1 MEENTQLLDKEKK
14 LLKTGVKVNNTEISI
29 LEEKMIEAFPDD
41 ISIRSLTKAATDFM
55 GIVGQIENLS
65 GAEKK
70 QLVIDVLI
78 RKAEGNELLKSIIL
92 DIVPDI
98 IDYLIDVENG
108 DMVFNQRIKNKLRC
122 FVCFIK

>member
-1 MEENTQLLDKEKK
+1 MEENTQIYEKEKK
-14 LLKTGVKVNNTEISI
+14 SLTTAVKVNNKELLT

-55 GIVGQIENLS
+55 GLVGQIGNLS

-78 RKAEGNELLKSIIL
+78 RKAEGNELLTNIIL

-108 DMVFNQRIKNKLRC
+108 DMVFNQRTKNKLGC
-122 FVCFIK
+122 FVCFNK

>member
-1 MEENTQLLDKEKK
+1 
-14 LLKTGVKVNNTEISI
+14 
-29 LEEKMIEAFPDD
+29 
-41 ISIRSLTKAATDFM
+41 M

-65 GAEKK
+65 GTEKK
-70 QLVIDVLI
+70 QLVIDMLI
-78 RKAEGNELLKSIIL
+78 RKAEGNEQLKNIIL

-122 FVCFIK
+122 FVCFNK